1 MKTKIA
7 LVGLFLLSIVGFG
20 QISTTRMNELKI
32 GMRPSEVLKL
42 LGKKP
47 AAIVDEGETN
57 FTLKGI
63 DYTIEIR
70 SGYLSKTEND
80 TYLSSISTT
89 SKNIK
94 TLSGI
99 GIGSTLE
106 DLWKA
111 YSSKYN
117 VLLDKSNNNYRE
129 FRIDDREN
137 GVILTFSLKNEI
149 VTIIGL
155 SSYNPEECT
164 L

>member
-1 MKTKIA
+1 MRTKIA
-7 LVGLFLLSIVGFG
+7 LLGFFLLSVVGFG

-42 LGKKP
+42 LSNKP
-47 AAIVDEGETN
+47 VAIADENETKI
-57 FTLKGI
+57 TLKGI

-70 SGYLSKTEND
+70 SGYLSKTEKD
-80 TYLSSISTT
+80 TYLSSISTR

-99 GIGSTLE
+99 GIGSSLE

-117 VLLDKSNNNYRE
+117 VLLDKSNNNNRE

-137 GVILTFSLKNEI
+137 GVILTFSLNNEI
-149 VTIIGL
+149 VTTIGL

>member
-1 MKTKIA
+1 MFSVI
-7 LVGLFLLSIVGFG
+7 GFA
-20 QISTTRMNELKI
+20 QISTMRMNELKI

-42 LGKKP
+42 SGNKP
-47 AAIVDEGETN
+47 MAIADDNETKIA
-57 FTLKGI
+57 LKGI
-63 DYTIEIR
+63 DYTIEMR

-99 GIGSTLE
+99 GVGSSLD

-117 VLLDKSNNNYRE
+117 VYLDKSNNNYRE
-129 FRIDDREN
+129 FKIDDKEN
-137 GVILTFSLKNEI
+137 GVIMNFNLKNEI
-149 VTIIGL
+149 VTKIEL
-155 SSYNPEECT
+155 NSYNPEECT

>member
-1 MKTKIA
+1 MRTKIA
-7 LVGLFLLSIVGFG
+7 LLGFLLLSVVGFG

-42 LGKKP
+42 LGNKP
-47 AAIVDEGETN
+47 VAIADENETKI
-57 FTLKGI
+57 TLREI

-80 TYLSSISTT
+80 TYLSSISTR

-99 GIGSTLE
+99 GIGSSLE

-117 VLLDKSNNNYRE
+117 VLLDKSNNNNRE

-137 GVILTFSLKNEI
+137 GVILSFSLKNEI
-149 VTIIGL
+149 VTTIGL

>member
-1 MKTKIA
+1 MRTKLI
-7 LVGLFLLSIVGFG
+7 LISFLMFSVIGFA
-20 QISTTRMNELKI
+20 QISTMRMNELKI

-42 LGKKP
+42 SGNKP
-47 AAIVDEGETN
+47 MAIADDNETKIA
-57 FTLKGI
+57 LKGI
-63 DYTIEIR
+63 DYTIEMR

-99 GIGSTLE
+99 GIGSSLD

-117 VLLDKSNNNYRE
+117 VYLDKSNNNYRE
-129 FRIDDREN
+129 FKIDDKEN
-137 GVILTFSLKNEI
+137 GVIMNFNLKNEI
-149 VTIIGL
+149 VTKIEL
-155 SSYNPEECT
+155 NSYNPEECT

>member
-1 MKTKIA
+1 MKIRFTF
-7 LVGLFLLSIVGFG
+7 LGFFLLSAFGFA

-32 GMRPSEVLKL
+32 GMRPFEVLKL
-42 LGKKP
+42 LGEEI

-57 FTLKGI
+57 VTLKGI

-117 VLLDKSNNNYRE
+117 VLLDKSNNNNRE

-149 VTIIGL
+149 VTTIRL

>member
-7 LVGLFLLSIVGFG
+7 LVGFFLLSIVGFG
-20 QISTTRMNELKI
+20 QIYTTRMNELKI

-57 FTLKGI
+57 ITLKGI
-63 DYTIEIR
+63 DYTIEIG

-117 VLLDKSNNNYRE
+117 VLLDKSNNNNRE

>member
-1 MKTKIA
+1 MRIKIT
-7 LVGLFLLSIVGFG
+7 LLGFFLLSVVGFG

-32 GMRPSEVLKL
+32 GMRPFEVLKL
-42 LGKKP
+42 LGEEI

-57 FTLKGI
+57 ITLKGI

-99 GIGSTLE
+99 GSTLE

-117 VLLDKSNNNYRE
+117 VFLDKSNNNNRE
-129 FRIDDREN
+129 F
-137 GVILTFSLKNEI
+137 
-149 VTIIGL
+149 
-155 SSYNPEECT
+155 
-164 L
+164 

>member
-1 MKTKIA
+1 MRTKIT
-7 LVGLFLLSIVGFG
+7 LLGFFLLSVVGFG

-32 GMRPSEVLKL
+32 GMRPFEVLKL
-42 LGKKP
+42 LGKKI

-57 FTLKGI
+57 VTLKGI

-70 SGYLSKTEND
+70 SGYLNKTEND

-117 VLLDKSNNNYRE
+117 VLLDKSNNNNRE

-149 VTIIGL
+149 VTTIRL

>member
-1 MKTKIA
+1 M
-7 LVGLFLLSIVGFG
+7 
-20 QISTTRMNELKI
+20 
-32 GMRPSEVLKL
+32 
-42 LGKKP
+42 
-47 AAIVDEGETN
+47 
-57 FTLKGI
+57 
-63 DYTIEIR
+63 
-70 SGYLSKTEND
+70 SKTEND

-117 VLLDKSNNNYRE
+117 VFLDKSNNNNRE

-149 VTIIGL
+149 VTTIRL

>member
-1 MKTKIA
+1 MRTKLA
-7 LVGLFLLSIVGFG
+7 LIGFIMFSAIG
-20 QISTTRMNELKI
+20 FAQISTMRMNELKI
-32 GMRPSEVLKL
+32 GMRPSEVMKL
-42 LGKKP
+42 FGNKP
-47 AAIVDEGETN
+47 MAIADDNETKIS
-57 FTLKGI
+57 LKGI

-99 GIGSTLE
+99 GVGSSLE

-111 YSSKYN
+111 YSEKYN
-117 VLLDKSNNNYRE
+117 VFLNKSLDNYRE
-129 FRIDDREN
+129 FRIDDQEN
-137 GVILTFSLKNEI
+137 GTILLFQLRNEI
-149 VTIIGL
+149 VTKIEL
-155 SSYNPEECT
+155 NSYNPEECT

>member
-1 MKTKIA
+1 MFSVT
-7 LVGLFLLSIVGFG
+7 GFA
-20 QISTTRMNELKI
+20 QISTMRMNELKI

-42 LGKKP
+42 SGNKP
-47 AAIVDEGETN
+47 MAIADDNETKIA
-57 FTLKGI
+57 LKGI
-63 DYTIEIR
+63 DYTIEMR

-99 GIGSTLE
+99 GVGSSLD

-117 VLLDKSNNNYRE
+117 VYLDKSNNNYRE
-129 FRIDDREN
+129 FKIDDKEN
-137 GVILTFSLKNEI
+137 GVIMNFNLKNEI
-149 VTIIGL
+149 VTKIEL
-155 SSYNPEECT
+155 NSYNPEECT

>member
-1 MKTKIA
+1 MRTKIA
-7 LVGLFLLSIVGFG
+7 LLGFFLLSVVGFG

-42 LGKKP
+42 LGNKP
-47 AAIVDEGETN
+47 VAIADENETKI
-57 FTLKGI
+57 TLRGI
-63 DYTIEIR
+63 DFTIEIR

-80 TYLSSISTT
+80 TYLSSISTR

-99 GIGSTLE
+99 GIGSSLE

-117 VLLDKSNNNYRE
+117 VLLDKSNNNNRE

-137 GVILTFSLKNEI
+137 GVILSFSLKNEI
-149 VTIIGL
+149 VTTIGL

>member
-1 MKTKIA
+1 MRIKIT
-7 LVGLFLLSIVGFG
+7 LLGFFLLSVVGFG
-20 QISTTRMNELKI
+20 QISTARMNELKI

-57 FTLKGI
+57 ITLKGI

-117 VLLDKSNNNYRE
+117 VFLDKSNNNNRE

-149 VTIIGL
+149 VTTIRL

>member
-1 MKTKIA
+1 MRTKIA
-7 LVGLFLLSIVGFG
+7 LLGFFLLSVVGFG

-32 GMRPSEVLKL
+32 GMRPSEVLNL
-42 LGKKP
+42 LSNKP
-47 AAIVDEGETN
+47 VAIADENETKI
-57 FTLKGI
+57 TLKGI

-80 TYLSSISTT
+80 TYLSSISTR

-99 GIGSTLE
+99 GIGSSLE
-106 DLWKA
+106 DLWKV

-117 VLLDKSNNNYRE
+117 VLLDKSNNNNRE

-137 GVILTFSLKNEI
+137 GVILTFSLNNEI
-149 VTIIGL
+149 VTTIGL

>member
-1 MKTKIA
+1 
-7 LVGLFLLSIVGFG
+7 
-20 QISTTRMNELKI
+20 MNELKI

-42 LGKKP
+42 LCKKP

-57 FTLKGI
+57 ITLNGI
-63 DYTIEIR
+63 DYAIEIR

-117 VLLDKSNNNYRE
+117 VLLDKSINNNRE

-149 VTIIGL
+149 VTTIGL

>member
-7 LVGLFLLSIVGFG
+7 LVGFFLLSIVGFG

-57 FTLKGI
+57 ITLKGI

-99 GIGSTLE
+99 VLAVRWRIYGKLIRRNTMCFWINRIIITENLE
-106 DLWKA
+106 LMIK
-111 YSSKYN
+111 KM
-117 VLLDKSNNNYRE
+117 V
-129 FRIDDREN
+129 
-137 GVILTFSLKNEI
+137 
-149 VTIIGL
+149 
-155 SSYNPEECT
+155 
-164 L
+164 

>member
-7 LVGLFLLSIVGFG
+7 LVGFFLLSIVGFG

-47 AAIVDEGETN
+47 AAIVDEGETKI
-57 FTLKGI
+57 TLKGI

-117 VLLDKSNNNYRE
+117 VFLDKSNNNNRE

-149 VTIIGL
+149 VTTIRL